1 MFSRGGAIRVSTLF
15 AMVSTFWFVVFGTG
29 TAMAGGVMLYE
40 FGTAEIGLASAGYGA
55 RAQDASTVF
64 INPAGM
70 TRLDG
75 TQFLASGQIL
85 WSNTEFS
92 SDSGT
97 SPALGREDGGRAIG
111 FDGWFPGGGGFLSY
125 SLSPELKMGVALT
138 GNFGTALEY
147 DEDWV
152 GRYYVKE
159 TALVGMS
166 FLPSVAYK
174 LTDKL
179 SFGASLNVIY
189 GIYNNEVGI
198 NNANPSFDDGELSMD
213 DKELGWGVNL
223 GLLYEIREKIRL
235 GLVWNS
241 QVDLDFEAEAE
252 FSNLAPGLEA
262 LLNGRGLLD
271 STIKVGIKVPQQ
283 LMGSFFARVNDRWA
297 LLGSAGWQE
306 WSKFGQVGIGIDDT
320 SNPRSIT
327 TDLDFKDTWHVAL
340 GAQYRIDN
348 PWTLNF
354 GVAYDSEFQDD
365 SDISLLLPVNSAW
378 RFGLGAQRQT
388 SENFFWGMAAE
399 YIYGGDLDVDV
410 QSNVP
415 VATGGRGDVA
425 GSYEDAATV
434 VVGFYGSWRF

>member
-1 MFSRGGAIRVSTLF
+1 MRISI
-15 AMVSTFWFVVFGTG
+15 
-29 TAMAGGVMLYE
+29 
-40 FGTAEIGLASAGYGA
+40 
-55 RAQDASTVF
+55 
-64 INPAGM
+64 
-70 TRLDG
+70 
-75 TQFLASGQIL
+75 
-85 WSNTEFS
+85 
-92 SDSGT
+92 
-97 SPALGREDGGRAIG
+97 
-111 FDGWFPGGGGFLSY
+111 
-125 SLSPELKMGVALT
+125 
-138 GNFGTALEY
+138 
-147 DEDWV
+147 
-152 GRYYVKE
+152 
-159 TALVGMS
+159 VGMS

-179 SFGASLNVIY
+179 SFGASLNVMY

-297 LLGSAGWQE
+297 LLCSAGWQE

-327 TDLDFKDTWHVAL
+327 TDLDFKDTWHVA
-340 GAQYRIDN
+340 
-348 PWTLNF
+348 
-354 GVAYDSEFQDD
+354 
-365 SDISLLLPVNSAW
+365 
-378 RFGLGAQRQT
+378 LGAQRQT